1 MLSNGRG
8 RLHSDRQAEARVRF
22 QGQGGWEFLSPVFNP
37 GIKDHFSIY
46 EHEPLSRVT
55 NHFGLQP
62 TVTAMGCGASKTK
75 PGDSAKAAKTDLPIK
90 AGKGYT
96 LSADLLAEVERIFD
110 LGEKN
115 EKGLL
120 DLSELGNLC
129 SSPDFNKKLLK
140 KLNLKPPGEV
150 DRDEW
155 TAFTAEQA
163 KKSSEKVVKKLLQA
177 YEKHINASKS
187 PRPTEDASAA
197 TESATEPANEPN
209 VEATPA
215 SPEEAAPE
223 ETEELTNPTAEDT
236 DAPIDP
242 AANDPDAPG
251 AEAADVEAA
260 DAEAA
265 DAEAPGAEE
274 PAAEEPTAEYAAE
287 SAAEAAEPAAEA
299 DEDKDQTK
307 PADDS
312 SEPAVEPPPEP
323 PSAEPPAKST
333 TKKK

>member
-1 MLSNGRG
+1 
-8 RLHSDRQAEARVRF
+8 
-22 QGQGGWEFLSPVFNP
+22 
-37 GIKDHFSIY
+37 
-46 EHEPLSRVT
+46 
-55 NHFGLQP
+55 
-62 TVTAMGCGASKTK
+62 MGCGASKTK
-75 PGDSAKAAKTDLPIK
+75 PGDSAKAAKADLPIK

-140 KLNLKPPGEV
+140 KLNLNPPGEV

-251 AEAADVEAA
+251 AEAADVEAP

-274 PAAEEPTAEYAAE
+274 PDAEEPTAEYAAE
-287 SAAEAAEPAAEA
+287 SAAEAAESAAEA

-323 PSAEPPAKST
+323 PSVEAPAKST